1 MASYSLIFSI
11 EFFFKNLKKKFEVGQ
26 TVVEL
31 DIQLSTLDIKVSK
44 PGIPH
49 CYSLTK
55 ISKDVELIEGFAI
68 LMELR

>member
-1 MASYSLIFSI
+1 MWLFSTA
-11 EFFFKNLKKKFEVGQ
+11 ELGFEVGQ

-68 LMELR
+68 LI

>member
-26 TVVEL
+26 TVVES

-44 PGIPH
+44 PGIR
-49 CYSLTK
+49 YS
-55 ISKDVELIEGFAI
+55 
-68 LMELR
+68 